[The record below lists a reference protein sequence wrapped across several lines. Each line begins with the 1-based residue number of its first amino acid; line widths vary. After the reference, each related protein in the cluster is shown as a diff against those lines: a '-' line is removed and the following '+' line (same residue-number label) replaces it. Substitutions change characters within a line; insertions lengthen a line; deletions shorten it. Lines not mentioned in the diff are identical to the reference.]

1 MIISEK
7 FRTHKNKYKHS
18 TSQHDLIDA
27 LVMLL
32 ALLFVCDKKK
42 INIDKDEYSLIE
54 NDVNDRIKK
63 IKNDKAVIDELKK
76 KSVIELNSALKNPEK
91 TYEQLRPRI
100 DKVKPAKEKN
110 IFAEESK
117 KAFDRSEK
125 LQMYKACVLSGIS
138 YIVMLKNKELRNKDA
153 LIRNDEDEYDK
164 LKAAMEKY
172 ISLGEKTI
180 DARNKGFRKAVL
192 NALKELEDAAKNMKN
207 KKLKDIDSKGAQK
220 LAKQVEDFAKQAA
233 EVLEK
238 YKIEEA
244 RINAENELKKQ
255 EAEAQQKEAEE
266 KQKEAEEK
274 QKEAEEKQKELDLKE
289 ELEKVP
295 QEGQCPKEK
304 DKNAFFEAAKSALA
318 NALALTL
325 ASLML
330 DKCLESM
337 RKQTYYHNNEEYTEI
352 SKQFRSENLLDTA
365 IDIQQRPDFKNMM
378 GKVKDWKDLEDMRS
392 IALTK
397 NGSGIMNKLSISSKE
412 LINKGN
418 QTQKLANIQVKEIAS
433 QKSFS

>member
-1 MIISEK
+1 MTISEK
-7 FRTHKNKYKHS
+7 FRTHKNKYIHS
-18 TSQHDLIDA
+18 TSRHDLIDA
-27 LVMLL
+27 VVMLL

-63 IKNDKAVIDELKK
+63 IKNDKSVIDELNK

-138 YIVMLKNKELRNKDA
+138 YIKMLKNKELRNKDA

-172 ISLGEKTI
+172 IALGEKTI
-180 DARNKGFRKAVL
+180 DARNKGFRIAVL

-207 KKLKDIDSKGAQK
+207 KKLKDIDSKEAKK

-255 EAEAQQKEAEE
+255 EAEAQQKEAEAQQKEAEE
-266 KQKEAEEK
+266 KQKEAEAQQKEAEEK

-337 RKQTYYHNNEEYTEI
+337 REQTYYHNNEEYTEI
-352 SKQFRSENLLDTA
+352 SK
-365 IDIQQRPDFKNMM
+365 
-378 GKVKDWKDLEDMRS
+378 
-392 IALTK
+392 
-397 NGSGIMNKLSISSKE
+397 
-412 LINKGN
+412 
-418 QTQKLANIQVKEIAS
+418 
-433 QKSFS
+433 

>member
-1 MIISEK
+1 MKISEK
-7 FRTHKNKYKHS
+7 IRNHKNKYIHS
-18 TSQHDLIDA
+18 TSRHDLIDA
-27 LVMLL
+27 VVMLL

-63 IKNDKAVIDELKK
+63 IKNDKSVIDELNK

-91 TYEQLRPRI
+91 TYEQLKPRI
-100 DKVKPAKEKN
+100 DKVKPAKEKS

-172 ISLGEKTI
+172 IALGEKTI

-192 NALKELEDAAKNMKN
+192 NALKELEGAAKNMKN
-207 KKLKDIDSKGAQK
+207 KHLKDIDSKEAQK
-220 LAKQVEDFAKQAA
+220 LAEQVEDFAKQAA
-233 EVLEK
+233 AELEK

-266 KQKEAEEK
+266 KQKEAEEQ

-433 QKSFS
+433 QKII